1 MILKQNMNVRF
12 LSIAEKELEEAI
24 EYYNF
29 QLPSLAHQF
38 YTEISHGLDRIIQ
51 YPNAWTKTGKIIRR
65 YLIKQFPYAIYYVNE
80 GSEIVV
86 VSIAHLHRKPE
97 KFEDRID

>member
-1 MILKQNMNVRF
+1 MKVRF
-12 LSIAEKELEEAI
+12 FLIAEIELGEAI

-38 YTEISHGLDRIIQ
+38 YSEISNGIDRIIQ
-51 YPNAWTKTGKIIRR
+51 YPDAWTKIGKRVRR
-65 YLIKQFPYAIYYVNE
+65 YLIKQFPYAIYYVHDGN
-80 GSEIVV
+80 EIVI

-97 KFEDRID
+97 TFEKRIN